1 MNNRLDGLVLFVCL
15 LLVSGSPVS
24 ARQKQSLARW
34 QEPGL
39 IANRLTFSDSPNPTS
54 EPTNTVTVIPLTA
67 ERLEKLL
74 NTRLSGGMGNSFGQF
89 ANRFVVMSLINMG
102 NMVGLVTGSDEIENT
117 ELESP
122 FPQSYQPTMR
132 EFLDAISLQTHSK
145 WHYDPTG
152 NFIRSQ
158 SKNSKPVKDVAVFEF
173 IKAEVQKP
181 YQVTLANGWQS
192 VDRGNW
198 VMCKPPTA
206 PVGMDIYELGS
217 YSADDGAKTKE
228 LLQRIPTEIALEW
241 ARRVKPQ
248 ATSAELKKTKVG
260 EFDAILFEASLKS
273 KAGSEVHWRHWVFM
287 ADSHCYLFLST
298 IFPDKEATLL
308 PDVEAM
314 LKSFRLSPVQSQK
327 N

>member
-1 MNNRLDGLVLFVCL
+1 MLFVCL
-15 LLVSGSPVS
+15 LLISSSPVT
-24 ARQKQSLARW
+24 ARQKQSLARR
-34 QEPGL
+34 QEPRL
-39 IANRLTFSDSPNPTS
+39 IANRLTLSDSPNPTS
-54 EPTNTVTVIPLTA
+54 EPTKTVTVIPLTA
-67 ERLEKLL
+67 ERLENLL
-74 NTRLSGGMGNSFGQF
+74 NTRIKGGMSNSFGQF
-89 ANRFVVMSLINMG
+89 ANRFVVMSLINIG
-102 NMVGLVTGSDEIENT
+102 NLVGLVTNSDEIENT

-132 EFLDAISLQTHSK
+132 EFLDAIALQTHSK
-145 WHYDPTG
+145 WQYDPTG

-181 YQVTLANGWQS
+181 YQISLASGWQS
-192 VDRGNW
+192 VDHGNW

-206 PVGMDIYELGS
+206 PVGMDIYELGG
-217 YSADDGAKTKE
+217 YSADDDAKSKE
-228 LLQRIPTEIALEW
+228 LLQRVPTEIALEW
-241 ARRVKPQ
+241 AQRVKPE
-248 ATSAELKKTKVG
+248 ATSAELKKAKVG
-260 EFDAILFEASLKS
+260 KYDAVLFEASLKS

-314 LKSFRLSPVQSQK
+314 LKSFRLSPVQSQR